1 MSHLEGEPEGRE
13 RIVLD
18 EQEAQELS
26 ALYDQEP
33 ATEVLSWALDRF
45 HPHMAVSAG
54 GGAEGMAIVD
64 MAWRINP
71 GVRVFTLDTG
81 RMPQET
87 YDLFDAVR
95 ERYGIEV
102 EVIFPHHEEV
112 EEMVRGYGV
121 NLMYKSVD
129 LRLRCCDVRK
139 VLPMNRYLANMDGWV
154 AGLRRSQWKTRERV
168 HKVEVDPAHGGI
180 VKVNPLADWTKEQVW
195 SYIHEN
201 DVPYHSLLD
210 QGYTS
215 IGCAPCT
222 RPVEAGED
230 DRAGRWWWETDT
242 EKECG
247 IHCSVQVILGEGK
260 PGQDAKPS
268 VAAGDAGTAASGGGT
283 AD

>member
-1 MSHLEGEPEGRE
+1 MSEPRE
-13 RIVLD
+13 RRVLD
-18 EQEAQELS
+18 EFEARELA

-33 ATEVLSWALDRF
+33 APEVLAWALDRF
-45 HPHMAVSAG
+45 HPSCALSAG
-54 GGAEGMAIVD
+54 GGAEGMALLD

-71 GVRVFTLDTG
+71 GVRIFTLDTG
-81 RMPQET
+81 RLPQET

-95 ERYGIEV
+95 ERYGIQV
-102 EVIFPHHEEV
+102 EVLFPDNRDV
-112 EEMVRGYGV
+112 ESMVRDRGL

-129 LRLRCCDVRK
+129 LRLECCDVRK
-139 VLPMNRYLANMDGWV
+139 VRPMERYLDGLDAWIT
-154 AGLRRSQWKTRERV
+154 GLRRAQWKTRERV
-168 HKVEVDPAHGGI
+168 HKVEVDEAHGGM
-180 VKVNPLADWTKEQVW
+180 VKVNPLADWSRQQVW
-195 SYIHEN
+195 DYIHAH

-222 RPVEAGED
+222 RKIEPGEN
-230 DRAGRWWWETDT
+230 DRAGRWWWESDT

-260 PGQDAKPS
+260 PGQDAKLHHRE
-268 VAAGDAGTAASGGGT
+268 